1 MLIVDAH
8 EDLAWNILNFGRDY
22 SLPAAETRRR
32 ETGSQ
37 APEVNGDTLLGWEDY
52 QRGEVAVVFAT
63 LFAAPKRRRLGEW
76 DTQAY
81 ADPDQAHAVYRAQ
94 MEAYLRLVDE
104 HPDRFRLLLTRG
116 HLEEVLSGW
125 TQRQAKPEDES
136 REGEGV
142 TPIITGPPVGL
153 MVLMEGAEGVRT
165 PEELEGWWQRG
176 VRLIGPAWAG
186 TRFCGGTREP
196 GPLTSDGYA
205 LLEAMADFGFALDLS
220 HMDEQAALQALDAY
234 PGTVCATH
242 ANAIALLKG
251 VETNRHLT
259 DRLIQGIVERDGVVG
274 VVPCNRFLVPGWR
287 RKDGREGVSL
297 RHVVA
302 HIDYICQMA
311 GDAQHAGLG
320 SDFDGGFGLQSTPAE
335 IDTIADLQKLAPLLA
350 EEGYI
355 ESDIAAIL
363 GMNWIARLR
372 RILPEA
378 V

>member
-1 MLIVDAH
+1 
-8 EDLAWNILNFGRDY
+8 
-22 SLPAAETRRR
+22 
-32 ETGSQ
+32 
-37 APEVNGDTLLGWEDY
+37 
-52 QRGEVAVVFAT
+52 
-63 LFAAPKRRRLGEW
+63 
-76 DTQAY
+76 
-81 ADPDQAHAVYRAQ
+81 
-94 MEAYLRLVDE
+94 
-104 HPDRFRLLLTRG
+104 
-116 HLEEVLSGW
+116 
-125 TQRQAKPEDES
+125 
-136 REGEGV
+136 
-142 TPIITGPPVGL
+142 
-153 MVLMEGAEGVRT
+153 
-165 PEELEGWWQRG
+165 
-176 VRLIGPAWAG
+176 
-186 TRFCGGTREP
+186 
-196 GPLTSDGYA
+196 
-205 LLEAMADFGFALDLS
+205 
-220 HMDEQAALQALDAY
+220 MDEQPALQALDAY